1 MKNILY
7 VQGYVWGFK
16 FNKLYKKEVTDYIN
30 KHNIHLIVWD
40 GDLLNEGS
48 FTQII
53 EYVNKRFPSM
63 KFMAF
68 KKNTSTHKF
77 SKNYKDTD
85 NYGNKHTG
93 FTFVNKDYP
102 IIHLNQKPTNEK
114 ITVIGI
120 SPTKIKN
127 YEDITLLAYKYLV
140 KNNMNIHII
149 TYGQGNI
156 VKKVLKQLK
165 IKPNVSYDITR

>member
-1 MKNILY
+1 M
-7 VQGYVWGFK
+7 
-16 FNKLYKKEVTDYIN
+16 
-30 KHNIHLIVWD
+30 
-40 GDLLNEGS
+40 
-48 FTQII
+48 
-53 EYVNKRFPSM
+53 
-63 KFMAF
+63 
-68 KKNTSTHKF
+68 
-77 SKNYKDTD
+77 
-85 NYGNKHTG
+85 
-93 FTFVNKDYP
+93 
-102 IIHLNQKPTNEK
+102 
-114 ITVIGI
+114 IGI